1 MSNLTS
7 EIEKAKIMAKQSEV
21 LLRASYDPDSNEDG
35 DVLCYLAFTQIIEL
49 HTYLA
54 KLLDTAKAKP

>member
-21 LLRASYDPDSNEDG
+21 LLRASYDPDSKEDG
-35 DVLCYLAFTQIIEL
+35 DVLSYLAFTQIIEL
-49 HTYLA
+49 QTYLA
-54 KLLDTAKAKP
+54 KLFNTAKAKP

>member
-21 LLRASYDPDSNEDG
+21 LLRASYDPDSKEDG
-35 DVLCYLAFTQIIEL
+35 DVLSYLAFTQIIEL

-54 KLLDTAKAKP
+54 KLFNTAKAKP